1 MPYETIVYEKAGPV
15 VTITLNRPDTLNAIN
30 PQMTAELH
38 FALDAAEADVEV
50 RAIILTGAGRAF
62 SAGYDIGR
70 RPDGKSS
77 LDPAGVEVADFLKR
91 WWSSDGDST
100 RRLLHLWHLSKPV
113 IAAVHGWVM
122 GGGFWYSLACDIT
135 IAADNAVFAQPE
147 VRHISNTTFLFA
159 ALAGWKAAHR
169 YSLTGDHFDAAEA
182 LRLGLVNEVV
192 PKDQLLPKARALAER
207 IALVPEPSVR
217 LNKAVTCYGLLA
229 MGLGA
234 GMLMNIPLSN
244 LAHASYNAQRGD
256 LLDAMRE
263 GGLKAFLDARDG
275 AFRPEPFGPKS
286 APATS

>member
-15 VTITLNRPDTLNAIN
+15 VTVTLNRPDTLNAIN

-38 FALDAAEADVEV
+38 AALDAAEADVEV

-77 LDPAGVEVADFLKR
+77 LDPTGVEVADFLKR
-91 WWSSDGDST
+91 WWSTDSDST

-122 GGGFWYSLACDIT
+122 GGGFWYCLACDIT

-169 YSLTGDHFDAAEA
+169 YGLTGDHFDAAEA

-192 PKDQLLPKARALAER
+192 PRDQLLPKARALAER
-207 IALVPEPSVR
+207 IAQVPEPSVR
-217 LNKAVTCYGLLA
+217 LNKAVTCFGLLA

-234 GMLMNIPLSN
+234 GMLMNVPLSN
-244 LAHASYNAQRGD
+244 LAHASYNAQRGE

-286 APATS
+286 VPAT